1 MDKLV
6 NLSLNFLYTLFFCF
20 YFYCFDNFKKNYMH
34 IFSKQSLISSEDIQ
48 LYLSN
53 ITGLNQE
60 NANSKI
66 FFFLSSLFPSQK
78 E

>member
-1 MDKLV
+1 
-6 NLSLNFLYTLFFCF
+6 
-20 YFYCFDNFKKNYMH
+20 MH

-66 FFFLSSLFPSQK
+66 FFFLSSLSVTKGIRIRGDSPLIS
-78 E
+78 